1 MSDMNILDIIVL
13 LLIAGAAL
21 NGLRRGFVRQVA
33 RLVGFVLA
41 LVIAFRFSP
50 DLAAWLRERI
60 PLSEETGTGFW
71 MSLFSVDTLLFRI
84 VAFVLLFFVTHF
96 VVRRIAGML
105 HGVVKLPVL
114 NSVNRLA
121 GGLLA
126 ILQIGL
132 ILLIVINVLQFIP
145 GPKMQSILQD
155 SWSATWL
162 IDQTPVFT
170 NWLEEWINSPKT

>member
-84 VAFVLLFFVTHF
+84 VAFVLLFF
-96 VVRRIAGML
+96 
-105 HGVVKLPVL
+105 GVSRACCTGSS
-114 NSVNRLA
+114 NY
-121 GGLLA
+121 
-126 ILQIGL
+126 QC
-132 ILLIVINVLQFIP
+132 
-145 GPKMQSILQD
+145 SIQLTD
-155 SWSATWL
+155 WPEGFWL
-162 IDQTPVFT
+162 FY
-170 NWLEEWINSPKT
+170 K